1 MKRQEV
7 RSEERAANATKNG
20 DGVISLKLYPSIG
33 AAEKAAVA
41 EVLDSG
47 CLSGFH
53 GSPGPQ
59 FLGGPKVRAFEEAWA
74 AHCGVKH
81 AVSVNS
87 ATSGLLAAMA
97 AIGIE
102 DGDEVILPP
111 WTMSATAAAP
121 KACGATLVFADI
133 ERETYCIDPVEVEK
147 KITKRT
153 RAIIAV
159 NLFGHPA
166 RLAELRALADSH
178 RLWLIEDSAQAP
190 LAFENGRRA
199 GTVGHIGVFSFN
211 YHKHIHTG
219 EGGMCVTND
228 DRLAERMRRFRNH
241 GENVSDEIGFN
252 LRMTEI
258 EAAIGLCQLARIEEH
273 VGARVR
279 LARMLTEAV
288 RDTGIKPPKVREG
301 CTSNHYLWAFSHFGD
316 VARFSSALAAEG
328 FPHTV
333 GYVTPLYRL
342 PAFKTDAV
350 CPVVESLG
358 DILTF
363 ETCAYAVDDAQAL
376 RLGQALR
383 NAWGT
388 A

>member
-1 MKRQEV
+1 MIGPL
-7 RSEERAANATKNG
+7 AP
-20 DGVISLKLYPSIG
+20 YPSIG

-47 CLSGFH
+47 CLSGFY
-53 GSPGPQ
+53 GSPGPR

-97 AIGIE
+97 AIGIDE
-102 DGDEVILPP
+102 GDEVILPP

-133 ERETYCIDPVEVEK
+133 ERETYCIDPAEVEK
-147 KITKRT
+147 KITRKT

-190 LAFENGRRA
+190 LAYEGKRRA

-211 YHKHIHTG
+211 YHKHISTG

-258 EAAIGLCQLARIEEH
+258 EAAIGLAQLAKIHAH

-279 LARMLTEAV
+279 LAGFLTEAV
-288 RDTGIKPPKVREG
+288 KDCRGITPPKVREG
-301 CTSNHYLWAFSHFGD
+301 CTHNYYLWAFECAGKSGRL
-316 VARFSSALAAEG
+316 VPALRAEG
-328 FPHTV
+328 FPVTF
-333 GYVTPLYRL
+333 GYVQPLYRL
-342 PAFKTDAV
+342 PAFRTDAR
-350 CPVVESLG
+350 CPVTESVVT
-358 DILTF
+358 IMTF
-363 ETCAYAVDDAQAL
+363 ETCAYAVDDAQAAA
-376 RLGQALR
+376 LGQALR
-383 NAWGT
+383 NAWE
-388 A
+388 ASR